1 MYTLEEAAERL
12 GLGYG
17 ALRDRLR
24 ALSGLLEPYITR
36 GKKGKIFLNE
46 NGLYVLQRMRELER
60 EGFSIADSAQA
71 VSKELALKQKD
82 HSESGNGDSTA
93 SSQTVDRVS
102 AAWQLVEQLKEEN
115 AFLKQQIAMKDEQIS
130 RLLQLA
136 LPPAGDSRR
145 RRWWQL
151 WSRRQDRVKDKGE
164 ETPIP
169 ARRPN

>member
-1 MYTLEEAAERL
+1 M
-12 GLGYG
+12 GIGYG

-60 EGFSIADSAQA
+60 AGLSIADSAQA
-71 VSKELALKQKD
+71 VRKELALKRKD
-82 HSESGNGDSTA
+82 PLELENIEATTSPQTADRESI
-93 SSQTVDRVS
+93 
-102 AAWQLVEQLKEEN
+102 AWQLVEQLKEEN
-115 AFLKQQIAMKDEQIS
+115 AFLKQQIAMKDEQIE

-136 LPPAGDSRR
+136 LPPARSQK

-151 WSRRQDRVKDKGE
+151 WPRRRDHEDDKE
-164 ETPIP
+164 D
-169 ARRPN
+169 